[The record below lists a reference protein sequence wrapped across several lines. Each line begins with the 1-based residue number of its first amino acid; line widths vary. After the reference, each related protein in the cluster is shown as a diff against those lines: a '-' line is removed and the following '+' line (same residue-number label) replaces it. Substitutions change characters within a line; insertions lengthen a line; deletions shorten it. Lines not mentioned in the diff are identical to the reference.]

1 MAQRESEREGV
12 AVDVDC
18 LALTNGSMQ
27 AVTLVAE
34 ALTQPGDTVICE
46 EVTYGG
52 TIAAYRALGIDMVGL
67 PVDEQ
72 GMRVELLEAK
82 LDELGTARKPKFIYA
97 LTTYQNP
104 TGANLSLER
113 RRALIDVA
121 AQRDI
126 PIVEDNCYGDVH
138 YDGEKPPALYAMS
151 DYENIIYLCS
161 LSKIL
166 APGLRLGYFIA
177 QPKLL
182 DAILARRH
190 DAGGNYLA
198 AAVVAELY
206 KDGVWLLTEEL
217 NEALKVK
224 KNLVVDGLA
233 EWADDVCVSSN
244 PSGGLFVWVRFPDD
258 VDQRKLA
265 QITAERQFFYAPGA
279 NFHIHAEPVPYLRLA
294 FGHVPDDDIKAGMQV
309 FAQCLREA
317 RTSNEPRGFQASSTS
332 APLVRT
338 YLGEMDRCR
347 CADVRGWQ
355 RAPARSSPRRGYPA
369 DRRRVAPSATAA
381 QGATTG
387 RAAQQPAIAIALQPL
402 EGEDTLA
409 NILLLPSDFQQTLAL
424 YARLVDAK
432 RETLERLLDESEQ
445 MQPRREGRAAQS
457 IIYSRY
463 AELDPNA
470 AVDRI
475 IASGLSEHY
484 VHSLEQVFRVWA
496 KHDPAAALRRA
507 ETLPSIYRRLAGAA
521 ILSVSEDA
529 LPGQRDEIAATFGLR
544 GQLEQMQADDGDAR
558 RPSDRLATGPRR
570 ATRPTP
576 HVPCSCALPTIGQ
589 NATRD
594 RRWPRS
600 PSCPRW
606 TSASRCAL
614 N

>member
-1 MAQRESEREGV
+1 MLERRYDFAVGRTNPETFPIERMQRAAHTAIANEYVELTNYHGKLGHTPLRVAMAQRESEREGV

-151 DYENIIYLCS
+151 DYENIVYLCS

-206 KDGVWLLTEEL
+206 KDGVWPLSEEL

-317 RTSNEPRGFQASSTS
+317 RTSNEPRGFQ
-332 APLVRT
+332 
-338 YLGEMDRCR
+338 
-347 CADVRGWQ
+347 
-355 RAPARSSPRRGYPA
+355 
-369 DRRRVAPSATAA
+369 
-381 QGATTG
+381 
-387 RAAQQPAIAIALQPL
+387 
-402 EGEDTLA
+402 
-409 NILLLPSDFQQTLAL
+409 
-424 YARLVDAK
+424 
-432 RETLERLLDESEQ
+432 
-445 MQPRREGRAAQS
+445 
-457 IIYSRY
+457 
-463 AELDPNA
+463 
-470 AVDRI
+470 
-475 IASGLSEHY
+475 GL
-484 VHSLEQVFRVWA
+484 F
-496 KHDPAAALRRA
+496 D
-507 ETLPSIYRRLAGAA
+507 
-521 ILSVSEDA
+521 
-529 LPGQRDEIAATFGLR
+529 
-544 GQLEQMQADDGDAR
+544 
-558 RPSDRLATGPRR
+558 
-570 ATRPTP
+570 
-576 HVPCSCALPTIGQ
+576 
-589 NATRD
+589 
-594 RRWPRS
+594 
-600 PSCPRW
+600 
-606 TSASRCAL
+606 
-614 N
+614 